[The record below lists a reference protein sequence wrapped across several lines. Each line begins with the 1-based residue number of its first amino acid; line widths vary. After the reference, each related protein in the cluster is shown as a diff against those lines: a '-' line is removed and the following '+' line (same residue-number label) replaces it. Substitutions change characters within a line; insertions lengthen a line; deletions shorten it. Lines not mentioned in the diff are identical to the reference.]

1 MFLDTCTG
9 HNAFWI
15 SLHLSLCTILSIVL
29 SIISPLFL
37 FTTSSLR
44 TEDLI
49 HEVLSLCNLV
59 STLKCLVSSDSHS
72 DRHCL
77 VPHAWISKHC
87 RRRAGYRTEIYFSRI
102 YAFIMINGWSETIC
116 SAFIITNNIESNLTP
131 TVLSFFNNTIQ
142 WQKGYEILCR
152 DLYLSWTGW
161 NIDNGNSLGWH
172 WYNRKQHMTCSS
184 EQCAVTTNYIPIH
197 TQHIKSLFV
206 SLLLWALYLWLLY
219 HLK

>member
-1 MFLDTCTG
+1 MSGFQWQSQWQTLPCTTCLNFKTLQEKGLIPYWNLFQPFLC
-9 HNAFWI
+9 
-15 SLHLSLCTILSIVL
+15 
-29 SIISPLFL
+29 
-37 FTTSSLR
+37 
-44 TEDLI
+44 
-49 HEVLSLCNLV
+49 
-59 STLKCLVSSDSHS
+59 
-72 DRHCL
+72 
-77 VPHAWISKHC
+77 
-87 RRRAGYRTEIYFSRI
+87 
-102 YAFIMINGWSETIC
+102 FIMINGWNKTIC
-116 SAFIITNNIESNLTP
+116 SAFIITNNIEGNLTP
-131 TVLSFFNNTIQ
+131 TVFSFFNNTIQ

-161 NIDNGNSLGWH
+161 NIDNGNSLGRH